1 MSGAQDFVIENGVLK
16 KYAGPGGDVVIPE
29 EVKEIGSWYE
39 YTNRGLDVRQYGA
52 FQYCETV
59 RRVVIPASVK
69 KIASY
74 AFHNCTQ
81 LEEVEFQ
88 GEVSALGQNAF
99 QGTPWLER
107 QCFGNVYYV
116 NGCAAGIREGAREAA
131 VRPGTRCIVPE
142 AFQGCGSLERISLPE
157 GLTEIGDRAF
167 SQCAHLSELALPESL
182 KKLGREALRDCTGLR
197 ELKIPPNVSSIGAG
211 AFAGCAGLERLDLSG
226 AARQKKLS
234 ACLCEGCASLREVL
248 LPPALN
254 YIGKQAFA
262 GCRAWQSLALSGAV
276 SVVSPKAFADCGLT
290 RLTLGEG
297 VERIEREAFA
307 GCSLEE
313 VDFPASVS
321 LVEADAFRGCPLK
334 RVSLGGRDVKLY
346 ARSLGESLE
355 ELRVEHM
362 PVSAVPAEY
371 RPAALQTFARRYL
384 AGEAL
389 PAAHREDCLKYIKSQ
404 RRRLWQDPWVLR
416 VILREKYITAGEIA
430 GYTGKI
436 AQLNNPELTAAL
448 LEYRNQNFTQE
459 QIDRAEKK
467 KIEKTLRDMG

>member
-16 KYAGPGGDVVIPE
+16 KYGGPGGDVVIPE

-39 YTNRGLDVRQYGA
+39 YANRGLDVRQYGA

-107 QCFGNVYYV
+107 QRFGNVYYV
-116 NGCAAGIREGAREAA
+116 NGCAAGLREGAREAA

-234 ACLCEGCASLREVL
+234 TCLCEGCASLREVL
-248 LPPALN
+248 LPQALN
-254 YIGKQAFA
+254 YIGKKAFA

-276 SVVSPKAFADCGLT
+276 SVVSQKAFADCGLT

-297 VERIEREAFA
+297 VERIERLNEPGVSNPPIFASEFSMCIVLPPNYPCVDAPVEFRFLTQDSAGNPIPHPWHPNIRYFGEFA
-307 GCSLEE
+307 GRVCLNTPDTYAGLDWC
-313 VDFPASVS
+313 VDRVASYLSYERYHAVQGPPYPEDFK
-321 LVEADAFRGCPLK
+321 VAEWVVRQ
-334 RVSLGGRDVKLY
+334 
-346 ARSLGESLE
+346 GEPNDWICFE
-355 ELRVEHM
+355 
-362 PVSAVPAEY
+362 
-371 RPAALQTFARRYL
+371 
-384 AGEAL
+384 
-389 PAAHREDCLKYIKSQ
+389 
-404 RRRLWQDPWVLR
+404 
-416 VILREKYITAGEIA
+416 
-430 GYTGKI
+430 
-436 AQLNNPELTAAL
+436 
-448 LEYRNQNFTQE
+448 
-459 QIDRAEKK
+459 
-467 KIEKTLRDMG
+467 